1 MEELGCG
8 SWLRSQVQDEEDPH
22 EQEQQQEVAVDE
34 MREEVEEDGDDGEQE
49 QRREKRRH
57 QDETGG
63 MSRDIHHPESIDG
76 SHDTID
82 EEAAPSICR
91 EVNAFR
97 WV

>member
-8 SWLRSQVQDEEDPH
+8 SRLRSQVQDEEDPH
-22 EQEQQQEVAVDE
+22 EQEQQEVAVE
-34 MREEVEEDGDDGEQE
+34 MREEVEEDDDDGEQE

-57 QDETGG
+57 QDETGE

-82 EEAAPSICR
+82 EEAASSICR